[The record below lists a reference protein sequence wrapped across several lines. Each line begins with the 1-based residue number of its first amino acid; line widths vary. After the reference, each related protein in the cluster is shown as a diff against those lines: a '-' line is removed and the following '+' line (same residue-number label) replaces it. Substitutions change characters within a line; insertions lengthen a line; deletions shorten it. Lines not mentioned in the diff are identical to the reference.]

1 MSMSRSSREPPKR
14 LQTTVFLFP
23 ILMGLI
29 GWFVMSRMASSP
41 KNTHSS
47 AATPA
52 TPLAVSSTHVLLGRS
67 RPASDRDEKFI
78 YHVEAQTLTPTSSE
92 RGWRVSNVSLPS
104 LSQRTEGGVWTVGTS
119 EWTVALRDAR
129 GRVYQD
135 PAILG
140 MLDETHVGLVAVSSD
155 RRVVLS
161 VARTGMIRELG
172 SLSETTTP
180 LLAQA
185 GKVWLV
191 DLPLQ
196 EGIEVSPMGPSSVW
210 SVAMDGAT
218 STRVTDLRTAT
229 IITSVSTNGS
239 EVVLVSDIP
248 DMRWVQGDTLSVPV
262 PGRPLGWLSGQR
274 LVFVQDGM
282 LCLASSAQ
290 VAECGP
296 KALDGLTLIGII
308 P

>member
-1 MSMSRSSREPPKR
+1 MSRSSREPPKR

-29 GWFVMSRMASSP
+29 GWFVMSRMESSLKNANSSAVIPASSP
-41 KNTHSS
+41 S
-47 AATPA
+47 
-52 TPLAVSSTHVLLGRS
+52 VSSTHILLGRS

-92 RGWRVSNVSLPS
+92 RGWRVSKSPLPS

-119 EWTVALRDAR
+119 EWMVALRDAR
-129 GRVYQD
+129 GRAYQD
-135 PAILG
+135 PAVLG
-140 MLDETHVGLVAVSSD
+140 MFDETHVALAAISSD

-161 VARTGMIRELG
+161 VARTGMVRELV

-180 LLAQA
+180 LSVQA

-196 EGIEVSPMGPSSVW
+196 EGIEVSPEGPSSVW

-218 STRVTDLRTAT
+218 STRVIDSRTTT
-229 IITSVSTNGS
+229 IITSVFANDSD
-239 EVVLVSDIP
+239 VMFVSDIP
-248 DMRWVQGDTLSVPV
+248 DMRWVQEDGLSAPV
-262 PGRPLGWLSGQR
+262 PGRPLGWLSKHQFI
-274 LVFVQDGM
+274 FVQNNT
-282 LCLASSAQ
+282 LCLASSPQ
-290 VAECGP
+290 ITECGP
-296 KALDGLTLIGII
+296 NALDGLRLIGFI